1 MNKHCAYCK
10 EIMPIK
16 NAAAPAALCV
26 YECPTCQMS
35 LQYEYDIS
43 YRELYREEDDK
54 LVGVT
59 FGIEKFYVI
68 LNIDLAPVYGKTNY
82 THVYKNVL
90 GKHISQTKPIFE
102 VPGIISFPLD
112 NPPLLL
118 EKLKLYTLFS

>member
-1 MNKHCAYCK
+1 MNKHCEYCK
-10 EIMPIK
+10 KLMPIK
-16 NAAAPAALCV
+16 NDTSVLSV
-26 YECPTCQMS
+26 YECHICQTS

-43 YRELYREEDDK
+43 YRELYRKEDDK

-59 FGIEKFYVI
+59 FGIDKFWVI
-68 LNIDLAPVYGKTNY
+68 LNIDLKPVFGKVDY

-90 GKHISQTKPIFE
+90 GQHVRETKPIFE
-102 VPGIISFPLD
+102 LKGIVSFPFD